1 MERPSGSS
9 KTKTVLQSKLETLAR
24 DIGRVGFFAGASCTL
39 ILSASFTQRTFLG
52 GLGAGDVATAATWEW
67 AYLNDYVHFFIQ
79 GVTIVVVA
87 VPEGL
92 PLAVTLALA
101 FSVRR
106 MLDDNNLVRYLG
118 ACETMGGATTIL
130 SDKTGTLTRNE
141 MTVSRVWAAGRSRG
155 PFLERCVEGD
165 VGCLSDTYAVCG
177 CEDVMLQQET
187 AIDRSLR
194 FARERWPDESLGSSD
209 ADPNETWIDPDS
221 TWEDI
226 DVAPHRAIAAIAA
239 TSDVGAEADDDARL
253 WRELANAIC
262 VNSTARFTVVD
273 VDEATGEQ
281 KGASRP
287 ISHWSSYDR
296 VRVVNFIP

>member
-1 MERPSGSS
+1 
-9 KTKTVLQSKLETLAR
+9 
-24 DIGRVGFFAGASCTL
+24 
-39 ILSASFTQRTFLG
+39 
-52 GLGAGDVATAATWEW
+52 
-67 AYLNDYVHFFIQ
+67 
-79 GVTIVVVA
+79 
-87 VPEGL
+87 
-92 PLAVTLALA
+92 
-101 FSVRR
+101 
-106 MLDDNNLVRYLG
+106 VRYLG

-177 CEDVMLQQET
+177 CEDAMLQQET

-239 TSDVGAEADDDARL
+239 TSDVEAEADDARL
-253 WRELANAIC
+253 WRELASAIC

-287 ISHWSSYDR
+287 SRTGPHTTA
-296 VRVVNFIP
+296 FAL